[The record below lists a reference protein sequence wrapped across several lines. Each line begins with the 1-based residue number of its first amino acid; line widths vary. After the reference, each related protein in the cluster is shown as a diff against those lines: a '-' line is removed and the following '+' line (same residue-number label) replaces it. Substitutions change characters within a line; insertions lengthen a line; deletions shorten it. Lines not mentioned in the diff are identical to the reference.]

1 MELLFKS
8 WLIVILNFFIYPG
21 HSTYFKVG
29 QKVIQSGSVIKA
41 FTLKWGLP
49 CFKVGQRHL
58 FQNGEK
64 ITSKWIKH
72 VVLI

>member
-49 CFKVGQRHL
+49 CFKVGQR
-58 FQNGEK
+58 F
-64 ITSKWIKH
+64 ISKWGKNNFEMD
-72 VVLI
+72 